1 MDKKLAAS
9 NTEDEIFSSGKGAN
23 DENRNKSNLTK

>member
-9 NTEDEIFSSGKGAN
+9 NTEDEIFSGGKEAN